1 MVDRTYDGSFGWPK
15 LTLEDAHALHTFFH
29 DCGFKTWQTLCSETV
44 KGLAKHHAQ
53 SIGTLEK
60 EAQDRL
66 KALKLDDLDEL
77 FRFRLTGT
85 RRLWGFRG
93 DGDEFFVLWWD
104 PNHKVYIVEKT

>member
-29 DCGFKTWQTLCSETV
+29 DCGCKTWQTLCSETV

-104 PNHKVYIVEKT
+104 PDHNVYIVEKT